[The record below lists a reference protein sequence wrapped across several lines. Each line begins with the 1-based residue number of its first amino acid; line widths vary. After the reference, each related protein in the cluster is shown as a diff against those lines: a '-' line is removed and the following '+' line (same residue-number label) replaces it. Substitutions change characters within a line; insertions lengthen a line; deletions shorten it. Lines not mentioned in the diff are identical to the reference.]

1 MVDPF
6 FAETLAEQQ
15 AAVGVARFDFLD
27 PDRLNARACRAAAE
41 ALVSKRDPIID
52 NADDPRQIGRGIL
65 EMKGLERPLS
75 IETEVF
81 DRRAGRDG
89 VVDLGICI
97 MAVSIDEVFQPRD
110 DTQNAP

>member
-15 AAVGVARFDFLD
+15 AAVGVPRFDFLD

-41 ALVSKRDPIID
+41 ALVRKRDPIID
-52 NADDPRQIGRGIL
+52 KADEPRQIGRGSL

-89 VVDLGICI
+89 GGDFRVGL
-97 MAVSIDEVFQPRD
+97 MAL
-110 DTQNAP
+110 A